1 MLQCLLNISRKKF
14 GGKKRHGV
22 IIKKEEREKK
32 NPPPPQKKREKR
44 RKKKKREKERE
55 RERERE
61 RGAPPPRLS
70 RRGERRGRG
79 EHAAASFNSVPLRS
93 SAAKNA
99 GCFSCLFLPSGLPAR
114 RIDCCCLV
122 RELKKGPPLFSMLA
136 SVSVYPLPH
145 FFSSLSFL
153 PCLSEW
159 FDACH
164 GFFWCFSSSSALAGH
179 THDLLP

>member
-1 MLQCLLNISRKKF
+1 METHCTHTSCCSGDKERGRRPKISR
-14 GGKKRHGV
+14 RS
-22 IIKKEEREKK
+22 E
-32 NPPPPQKKREKR
+32 
-44 RKKKKREKERE
+44 
-55 RERERE
+55 
-61 RGAPPPRLS
+61 
-70 RRGERRGRG
+70 RRGRGRG

-145 FFSSLSFL
+145 FFLLFLSCPVYL
-153 PCLSEW
+153 NGLTLVM
-159 FDACH
+159 
-164 GFFWCFSSSSALAGH
+164 GFFGALVRP
-179 THDLLP
+179 LLLLATPTTCCHKRESFESRTGWLPATETLLCC